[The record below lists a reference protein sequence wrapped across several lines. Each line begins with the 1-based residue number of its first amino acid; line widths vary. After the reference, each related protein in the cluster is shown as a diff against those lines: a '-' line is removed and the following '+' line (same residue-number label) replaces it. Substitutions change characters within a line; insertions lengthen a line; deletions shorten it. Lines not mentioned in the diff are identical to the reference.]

1 VEGEEGIIEEG
12 DLLTRTVEVGLT
24 ESDAVGGLTE
34 SDAVGQHNLE
44 TT

>member
-12 DLLTRTVEVGLT
+12 YLLTRTVEAGLPEHDT
-24 ESDAVGGLTE
+24 AGLTE